1 MRQKDIKARR
11 NKTEENAH
19 PLAGKLNAEWKG
31 YINYEWSDAAKE
43 RFAVWLDET
52 NIFDEL
58 DAHAAKG
65 RKFTT
70 GFDAYHKCMVA
81 TCFER
86 DANSP
91 NAGYIV
97 TARGKTASIAQA
109 RLLYLICEEMP
120 VEWSKPAVNAPE
132 DKW

>member
-1 MRQKDIKARR
+1 MRAKDQQKRR
-11 NKTEENAH
+11 QRTEEGQD
-19 PLAGKLNAEWKG
+19 PLVGRLKAEWKG

-52 NIFDEL
+52 NLFNEL
-58 DAHAAKG
+58 DAHTAKG

-70 GFDAYHKCMVA
+70 GYDAYHKCMVA

-86 DANSP
+86 DINSP

-97 TARGKTASIAQA
+97 TARGKEASTAQA
-109 RLLYLICEEMP
+109 RLLYLISEEMP
-120 VEWSKPAVNAPE
+120 HEWTKPSVIADV

>member
-1 MRQKDIKARR
+1 MRQKDQNKRR
-11 NKTEENAH
+11 EKTEADGD
-19 PLAGKLNAEWKG
+19 PLVRRLKADWKG

-52 NIFDEL
+52 NLFTEL
-58 DAHAAKG
+58 DKHTALG

-70 GFDAYHKCMVA
+70 GYDAYHKCMVS

-86 DANSP
+86 DSSSV

-97 TARGKTASIAQA
+97 TARGIEGTTSLA
-109 RLLYLICEEMP
+109 RLLYLISEEMP
-120 VEWSKPAVNAPE
+120 HEWSKPSVIAGT

>member
-1 MRQKDIKARR
+1 MRAKDRAKRTE
-11 NKTEENAH
+11 KTLANSH
-19 PLAGKLNAEWKG
+19 PLAGKLKAEWKG

-52 NIFDEL
+52 NLFSEL

-65 RKFTT
+65 RKFTQ

-86 DANSP
+86 DETSA

-97 TARGKTASIAQA
+97 TARGIDATTAFA
-109 RLLYLICEEMP
+109 RLLYLISEEMP
-120 VEWSKPAVNAPE
+120 HEWSKPSVIANE

>member
-1 MRQKDIKARR
+1 MRDKDQRKRR
-11 NKTEENAH
+11 AATEAQGD
-19 PLAGKLNAEWKG
+19 PLVGRLKAEWKG

-52 NIFDEL
+52 NLFVEMDK
-58 DAHAAKG
+58 HAALG
-65 RKFTT
+65 RKFTS
-70 GFDAYHKCMVA
+70 GFDAYHKCYVS

-86 DANSP
+86 DTTSV

-97 TARGKTASIAQA
+97 TARGMDATTSLA
-109 RLLYLICEEMP
+109 RLLYLISEEMP
-120 VEWSKPAVNAPE
+120 VEWSKPSVSAPA